1 MTVNWPIK
9 TQIMELV
16 IVGLQLAKCEA
27 TVIFLSAKRVCCSSS
42 FLIDDV
48 LLPSI

>member
-1 MTVNWPIK
+1 
-9 TQIMELV
+9 MELV

-42 FLIDDV
+42 FLIDDRCFTAQH
-48 LLPSI
+48 LN

>member
-1 MTVNWPIK
+1 
-9 TQIMELV
+9 MELV

-27 TVIFLSAKRVCCSSS
+27 NIFLGAKRVCCSSS